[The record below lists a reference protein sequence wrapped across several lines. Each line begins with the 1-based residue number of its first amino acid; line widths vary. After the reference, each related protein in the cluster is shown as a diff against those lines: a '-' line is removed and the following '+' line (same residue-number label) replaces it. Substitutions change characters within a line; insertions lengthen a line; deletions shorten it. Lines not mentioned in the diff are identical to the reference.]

1 MDSADYL
8 IGANNGKINPLKGA
22 SNKVTVMLSCAR
34 NLLDRFFCGKHRKD
48 TEISQQ
54 VAVDKATPMA
64 YNTGVDGSMTVRRHV
79 EAISR
84 FSFG

>member
-1 MDSADYL
+1 M
-8 IGANNGKINPLKGA
+8 G
-22 SNKVTVMLSCAR
+22 CC
-34 NLLDRFFCGKHRKD
+34 CGEYSKD
-48 TEISQQ
+48 TELLQQ
-54 VAVDKATPMA
+54 VAVDKTTPMA